1 MKRLATLV
9 MITASFGLLLAIG
22 PCALKADDT
31 DQTAQAAVAQISPTN
46 PASATNEKP
55 KAKRHGLSIQ
65 IDGSDDS
72 TDSPSA
78 ELTANQRFEL
88 EKIRA
93 ATQSLLGVSA
103 GSLAI
108 LVATDHASF
117 VAILIV
123 AIVFGCPVLIV
134 AVLLFYRHRKN
145 VLLHRTLAAMIEKG
159 TPIPPV
165 FLVGDKEKTPR
176 SDLRRGVILACIG
189 LGIAIFFLAQ
199 KDEDW
204 GIGMIPFMI
213 GVGYL
218 IVWKINEKKQNGQT

>member
-1 MKRLATLV
+1 MEAALMKRLATLV

-93 ATQSLLGVSA
+93 ATQ
-103 GSLAI
+103 GSIPVMAP
-108 LVATDHASF
+108 
-117 VAILIV
+117 LIV

>member
-9 MITASFGLLLAIG
+9 MITASFSLLSAIG

-31 DQTAQAAVAQISPTN
+31 DQTAVAQISATN
-46 PASATNEKP
+46 SASATKAKP
-55 KAKRHGLSIQ
+55 KAKGHGVSIQ
-65 IDGSDDS
+65 VGGSDDS
-72 TDSPSA
+72 TDSRSPD
-78 ELTANQRFEL
+78 LTPNQRFEL

-93 ATQSLLGVSA
+93 ATE
-103 GSLAI
+103 GSIPAM
-108 LVATDHASF
+108 AP
-117 VAILIV
+117 LIV

-159 TPIPPV
+159 TPIPPG
-165 FLVGDKEKTPR
+165 LLAGDKEKAPR
-176 SDLRRGVILACIG
+176 SDLRRGVILACVG

-218 IVWKINEKKQNGQT
+218 IVWKINEKKPNGQT

>member
-1 MKRLATLV
+1 MRRLATLAI
-9 MITASFGLLLAIG
+9 ITASFGLLSAFG
-22 PCALKADDT
+22 PCAKADDT

-46 PASATNEKP
+46 PAGAISEKP

-72 TDSPSA
+72 TDSSSA

-93 ATQSLLGVSA
+93 ATQ
-103 GSLAI
+103 GSIPGTAP
-108 LVATDHASF
+108 
-117 VAILIV
+117 LIV

-134 AVLLFYRHRKN
+134 GVLLYYRHRKN

-159 TPIPPV
+159 TPIPPG
-165 FLVGDKEKTPR
+165 LLAGDKEKAPR
-176 SDLRRGVILACIG
+176 SDLRRGVILACVG
-189 LGIAIFFLAQ
+189 LGITIFFLAQ
-199 KDEDW
+199 KDDTW
-204 GIGMIPFMI
+204 GIGMIPFLI

-218 IVWKINEKKQNGQT
+218 IVWKINEKKPNGQT

>member
-93 ATQSLLGVSA
+93 ATQ
-103 GSLAI
+103 GSIPVMAP
-108 LVATDHASF
+108 
-117 VAILIV
+117 LIV